1 MPIGTLV
8 ACALPICAMALASRL
23 VDVTHCQMS
32 KTAGGKGLPGWQ
44 TLAATC
50 GKLTPRKALASGGIT
65 AMSAFQREILVRF
78 GHCDAAGWVFYP
90 RYFEMISDFVED
102 WFEDGLAASAPGL
115 FHHKQILTP
124 SVHFTVDFV
133 KPTRYGDRLTFFL
146 WTTKIGTSSVDLRIE
161 ASHQGELRMRVKQ
174 VLVFISAH
182 TSKST
187 PIPPELVSRMHRFQ
201 VDDASSP
208 VPAAEEAPPKSR
220 KRKAPVAP

>member
-1 MPIGTLV
+1 
-8 ACALPICAMALASRL
+8 
-23 VDVTHCQMS
+23 
-32 KTAGGKGLPGWQ
+32 
-44 TLAATC
+44 
-50 GKLTPRKALASGGIT
+50 
-65 AMSAFQREILVRF
+65 MSAFQREILVRF

-146 WTTKIGTSSVDLRIE
+146 WTTKIGKSSCELRIE

-174 VLVFISAH
+174 VLVFISAD
-182 TSKST
+182 TSRST
-187 PIPPELVSRMHRFQ
+187 PIPPELISRMHRFQ
-201 VDDASSP
+201 AEETEPPASAPASTPTASPRRKKSAKSPSSP
-208 VPAAEEAPPKSR
+208 
-220 KRKAPVAP
+220 